1 MGSNEPESSE
11 EGAKHFENYTEETH
25 QFNYQQIVPTLR
37 DIVYCFY
44 DENPQNIPT
53 PNIVNQ
59 RIEELTKND
68 EFKEYRRKKRR
79 GSLTEM
85 EQFYRDLAVRH

>member
-1 MGSNEPESSE
+1 MT
-11 EGAKHFENYTEETH
+11 K
-25 QFNYQQIVPTLR
+25 ILR
-37 DIVYCFY
+37 IF
-44 DENPQNIPT
+44 
-53 PNIVNQ
+53 
-59 RIEELTKND
+59 LTKND